1 MLLRCR
7 KIIKVAINRLNPKT
21 IGSLAFP
28 KSQALRGNA
37 TAATMEANET
47 KRKKKKIAIHTV
59 TAMNVATG
67 NRPRQATADAATPFP
82 PRNLSQIGNEWTT
95 TTNKE

>member
-1 MLLRCR
+1 MLPRCL
-7 KIIKVAINRLNPKT
+7 KIIRVAIKRLNPKT

-28 KSQALRGNA
+28 KSQAHRGNA

-67 NRPRQATADAATPFP
+67 NRQRQARAAAATRFP
-82 PRNLSQIGNEWTT
+82 PGDRSQIGNEWPTT
-95 TTNKE
+95 KN